1 MKKINLLLLTIISLS
16 LLATGCKSTSNLT
29 DLQKATTNIED
40 DTNSYPEHWLTA
52 TENGY
57 YMFSDYGYLTF
68 FEPSTKE
75 MVLLCNSPDC
85 EHKISEDGNI
95 VTDRECTAYYS
106 NSYCT
111 DKIWSYGTDILTLQ
125 KIRET
130 GLWLT
135 QVSYDGKER
144 KPLVCISDNT
154 EDIVTLILHKG
165 YAYYSKSNSEIAQES
180 ELYKV
185 ELKKDATPQKID
197 SISETATN
205 ISHLKVAGDELY
217 YVKSNIAVRD
227 NDNPLDSELDYKLYK
242 YNIESGEISKISDEN
257 IDNYAIDNENNILYY
272 HVCKGDLYKMNME
285 DYTTKDIGQDVDLFL
300 CKMTYNDEHL
310 YLDNLQSMALG
321 LDSGRKVYVLDTD
334 GNLVKT
340 IKLEGELFAGV
351 LEYSEGDYI
360 FCKDLMNWYIIDK
373 NDLYSSKGDEYYK
386 VTKLNISGLKVD

>member
-1 MKKINLLLLTIISLS
+1 M
-16 LLATGCKSTSNLT
+16 
-29 DLQKATTNIED
+29 
-40 DTNSYPEHWLTA
+40 
-52 TENGY
+52 
-57 YMFSDYGYLTF
+57 
-68 FEPSTKE
+68 
-75 MVLLCNSPDC
+75 
-85 EHKISEDGNI
+85 
-95 VTDRECTAYYS
+95 
-106 NSYCT
+106 
-111 DKIWSYGTDILTLQ
+111 
-125 KIRET
+125 
-130 GLWLT
+130 
-135 QVSYDGKER
+135 
-144 KPLVCISDNT
+144 
-154 EDIVTLILHKG
+154 
-165 YAYYSKSNSEIAQES
+165 
-180 ELYKV
+180 
-185 ELKKDATPQKID
+185 
-197 SISETATN
+197 
-205 ISHLKVAGDELY
+205 
-217 YVKSNIAVRD
+217 RD

-257 IDNYAIDNENNILYY
+257 IDNYAIDSENNILYY